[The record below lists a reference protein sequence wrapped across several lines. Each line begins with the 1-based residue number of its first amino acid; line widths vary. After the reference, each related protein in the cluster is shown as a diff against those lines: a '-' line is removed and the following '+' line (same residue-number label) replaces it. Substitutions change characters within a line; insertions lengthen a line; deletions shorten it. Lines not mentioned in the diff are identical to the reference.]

1 VLRVIGHLRAEF
13 LFRKRQGEFGCV
25 GLEFQA
31 SGLGGGCHFLFRLML
46 QPGDFLSIAIGQA
59 LGFLLLL
66 SAHLH
71 FQIGNFGIEIGKA
84 LVDVG
89 YAGVGIGFLSGGT
102 GDTFLDG
109 GIAFGQEGAAVFAC
123 QINQSAHEDDEVGPE
138 PGAGT
143 VLRFGTG
150 VFGHL
155 FGGGKREG
163 EENE

>member
-1 VLRVIGHLRAEF
+1 VDLMFQRFIEVWSGTPELFLLIILASIITPSFWVL
-13 LFRKRQGEFGCV
+13 
-25 GLEFQA
+25 
-31 SGLGGGCHFLFRLML
+31 
-46 QPGDFLSIAIGQA
+46 
-59 LGFLLLL
+59 LGFLLLFG
-66 SAHLH
+66 AHLH
-71 FQIGNFGIEIGKA
+71 FQIGDFGIEIGKA